1 MENQNNKIQD
11 LTPFV
16 ADDDPVSR
24 LLGSLKRVDAPNDFN
39 FRVKARIASGHPL
52 ESARSWL
59 PASVRYAVPLVLLLF
74 AGGYFALNALYTP
87 VTVDAPVVASVPS
100 EKITPVAE
108 TPSSIAGAPA
118 ESPSAVKTGEN
129 PAKPTVA
136 AVKESEKNVL
146 KPNPKA
152 DRPSGGSLVM
162 ASNAGQTI
170 TANGVEPKT
179 AGNNVPVSPRDFLKS
194 VGINVSLNG
203 SRWLVLSSGAAAVK
217 AGDVIE
223 SVNSKTGLLHILR
236 DGKAIQVFV
245 R

>member
-1 MENQNNKIQD
+1 MKNQDNKIQD

-16 ADDDPVSR
+16 GDDSPVSR

-39 FRVKARIASGHPL
+39 FRVKARIANGRPA
-52 ESARSWL
+52 ESTRSWL
-59 PASVRYAVPLVLLLF
+59 PASVRYAVPLVLLVL
-74 AGGYFALNALYTP
+74 AGGYFALNAIYTP

-108 TPSSIAGAPA
+108 TPLNIDVAVVPSVSAA
-118 ESPSAVKTGEN
+118 EVN
-129 PAKPTVA
+129 PAKTTVA
-136 AVKESEKNVL
+136 TVKEPARSVS

-170 TANGVEPKT
+170 TANGVEPKP

-223 SVNSKTGLLHILR
+223 SVNSQTGLLRILR
-236 DGKAIQVFV
+236 DGKTIQVFV